1 MLEARNLSAGYKG
14 MKVINGINLKVGKGE
29 IITIVG
35 PNGSGKT
42 TVLRCLVGIIEEYG
56 GRIYDGDIL
65 FNSNRINGK
74 EPYELLRLGIAF
86 VPDGGKVFPSMS
98 VLENLEMGGFIVGSS
113 RSLVVRERIRE
124 VLELFPIL
132 KDLIKRKATGLSG
145 GEKQILALAK
155 ALITKPKFLI
165 LDEPSAGLSPN
176 YTKIL
181 FEKLKELKK
190 DCGILVVEQNAK
202 MALEYSD
209 RGYVIRHSEVALEG
223 KSKELLEKEDVFK
236 LL

>member
-1 MLEARNLSAGYKG
+1 VLEAKNLSAGYKG
-14 MKVINGINLKVGKGE
+14 MKVIDGISLKVDTGE
-29 IITIVG
+29 IVTIVG

-42 TVLRCLVGIIEEYG
+42 TALRCMVGIIEEYG
-56 GRIYDGDIL
+56 GRIYGGDIL
-65 FNSNRINGK
+65 FNSKRINGK

-86 VPDGGKVFPSMS
+86 VPDGGKVFPSMT
-98 VLENLEMGGFIVGSS
+98 VLENLEMGGFIFS
-113 RSLVVRERIRE
+113 RSQSLLVRERIRE

-181 FEKLKELKK
+181 FEKLKELKS
-190 DCGILVVEQNAK
+190 DCGIFVVEQNAK

-209 RGYVIRHSEVALEG
+209 RGYVIRHGKVAIEG
-223 KSKELLEKEDVFK
+223 KPQELLEKEDVFK

>member
-1 MLEARNLSAGYKG
+1 MLEAKNLSAGYKG
-14 MKVINGINLKVGKGE
+14 MRVIDKINLKVEQGE
-29 IITIVG
+29 IVTIVG

-42 TVLRCLVGIIEEYG
+42 TALRCLVGIIEEYG

-86 VPDGGKVFPSMS
+86 VPDGGKVFPSMT
-98 VLENLEMGGFIVGSS
+98 VLENLEMGGFILNQSEV
-113 RSLVVRERIRE
+113 RSKRVEG

-181 FEKLKELKK
+181 FEKLKELKS

-209 RGYVIRHSEVALEG
+209 RGYVIRHGKIALEG
-223 KSKELLEKEDVFK
+223 KSQELLEKEDVFK

>member
-1 MLEARNLSAGYKG
+1 MLEAKNLSAGYKG
-14 MKVINGINLKVGKGE
+14 MKVIDKINLKVEKGE
-29 IITIVG
+29 IVTIVG

-42 TVLRCLVGIIEEYG
+42 TALRCLVGIIEEYG

-86 VPDGGKVFPSMS
+86 VPDGGKVFPSMT
-98 VLENLEMGGFIVGSS
+98 VLENLEMGGYILNQLGV
-113 RSLVVRERIRE
+113 RSKRVEG

-145 GEKQILALAK
+145 GEKQILGLAK

-181 FEKLKELKK
+181 FEKLKELKS

-209 RGYVIRHSEVALEG
+209 RGYVIRHGEVAIEG
-223 KSKELLEKEDVFK
+223 KSQELLEKEDVFK